1 MARISF
7 RQGIVRHTE
16 PNFLQLSGQA
26 VTLIASTSSHVDFTL
41 AQGLKNYLYTEQQ
54 VILDAWAGPFTPGK
68 NYWLYWDINLASGV
82 RTFGHT
88 LVAPIAQSAP
98 PPTEQLVV
106 DLHWFDTFTKKMKV
120 YNGNSFV
127 EKLRVFAT
135 KLINGTTFQSMS
147 IRAPDFT
154 GTQVGLEIPSTAGAL
169 VFDSVGQPIRTGDG
183 AFFTTEDPFVTG
195 VPTGASL
202 KVNST
207 LVPAAA
213 NQPLTRFQVVQFVD
227 FNKIG
232 PATPSLANNVILG
245 MIDRD
250 LSATEVTNVA
260 IQGLMFNEEWDFT
273 SAGIN
278 AGVYV
283 GYGGSISLT
292 PIFPTQFPIGRV
304 MDKQTILFS
313 PTLFSS

>member
-1 MARISF
+1 MARTSF

-26 VTLIASTSSHVDFTL
+26 VTLIATITSRVDFTL
-41 AQGLKNYLYTEQQ
+41 AQGMKNYLYSEHQT
-54 VILDAWAGPFTPGK
+54 IIDAWVGPFTSGK
-68 NYWLYWDINLASGV
+68 NYWLYWDIDLASGV

-88 LVAPIAQSAP
+88 LCAPIAQSIP
-98 PPTEQLVV
+98 PPENQLIA
-106 DLHWFDTFTKKMKV
+106 DLHWFDTTANKMKV

-127 EKLRVFAT
+127 EKLRVFAA
-135 KLINGTTFQSMS
+135 KLINGVTFQSLS

-154 GTQVGLEIPSTAGAL
+154 GTQVGLEIPSLAGAF

-183 AFFTTEDPFVTG
+183 AFFTTEDSFVTG

-202 KVNST
+202 KINST

-213 NQPLTRFQVVQFVD
+213 NQPLTKFQVVQFVA

-232 PATPSLANNVILG
+232 PASPSLTNDVILG

-250 LSATEVTNVA
+250 LAATEVTNVQ
-260 IQGLMFNEEWDFT
+260 IQGLLFNEEWDFT
-273 SAGIN
+273 SAGVN
-278 AGVYV
+278 ASVFVGV
-283 GYGGSISLT
+283 GGIVSLT

-304 MDKQTILFS
+304 IDKQTILFS
-313 PTLFSS
+313 PTLFS